1 MKTIYN
7 LEELTKAQL
16 NGERI
21 DANLDLS
28 SLTTLPEGVSLTAG
42 GYLDLSSLARSPRG
56 CDIDNAA
63 LICAAPDLLDALI
76 DATDNCL
83 WRSDSDIP
91 LSADES
97 QRIYNKA
104 MTAIAK
110 AKQLTNNNQ

>member
-1 MKTIYN
+1 MNWTI
-7 LEELTKAQL
+7 Q
-16 NGERI
+16 
-21 DANLDLS
+21 
-28 SLTTLPEGVSLTAG
+28 EGVNSHIFDCRIFCDEIDDVIAF
-42 GYLDLSSLARSPRG
+42 

-104 MTAIAK
+104 MAAIAK

>member
-1 MKTIYN
+1 MKIIYS
-7 LEELTKAQL
+7 LDELTPAQL
-16 NGERI
+16 KGERVEA
-21 DANLDLS
+21 DLDLS
-28 SLTTLPEGVSLTAG
+28 SLTTLPEGVGLTAG
-42 GYLDLSSLARSPRG
+42 GYLDLRSLARSPRG
-56 CDIDNAA
+56 CDIA